1 MIEKSEVMDVQDRI
15 EDLNIISTILEMDG
29 YYEEAR
35 DVIIAADKMTDLL
48 ERLRREVAN
57 DG

>member
-29 YYEEAR
+29 YFEEAR